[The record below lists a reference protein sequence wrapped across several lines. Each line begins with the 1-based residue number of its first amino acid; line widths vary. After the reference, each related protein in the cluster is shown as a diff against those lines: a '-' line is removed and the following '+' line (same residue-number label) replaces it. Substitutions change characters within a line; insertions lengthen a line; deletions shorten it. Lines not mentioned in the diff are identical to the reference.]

1 MDEKQNEELVNET
14 RASEEVVENSEQT
27 KTYSQ
32 EEVDAIIAE
41 NNRNNQKAWDKRW
54 GQEKSKMK
62 RQFEKE
68 RELSEL
74 LRSQTDAK
82 DIDELLD
89 ISYQQYGKERPS
101 NSKDEEILG
110 KNDAKEILELD
121 MESIESEANRLASKK
136 RNAREEATFLELGN
150 FLTTKKAEAKRKEE
164 IKEAGIDEA
173 TLNNEGFKE
182 YMSKFREDTPIKFI
196 YDSYSK
202 INSKE
207 SKKEKPFSA
216 GSLKGS
222 NKEDGNAIKEFYTY
236 EESLQFTKEDFDRN
250 PKLFEAV
257 ERSMQRW
264 GK

>member
-1 MDEKQNEELVNET
+1 MEENQNVEGVNET
-14 RASEEVVENSEQT
+14 GASEEVVENSEQT

-32 EEVDAIIAE
+32 EEVDALIAE
-41 NNRNNQKAWDKRW
+41 NNKNNQKAWDKRW
-54 GQEKSKMK
+54 GQEKSKME

-173 TLNNEGFKE
+173 LLDNSEFKE
-182 YMSKFREDTPIKFI
+182 FMSKFNKDTSLKDI
-196 YDSYSK
+196 YDIYSK
-202 INSKE
+202 TNTNSK
-207 SKKEKPFSA
+207 KDKPFSA
-216 GSLKGS
+216 GSLKG
-222 NKEDGNAIKEFYTY
+222 NAGK
-236 EESLQFTKEDFDRN
+236 EESEYFTQEEFMALTAKDLEN
-250 PKLFEAV
+250 PKIYEKAM
-257 ERSMQRW
+257 RSRTMF
-264 GK
+264 K